1 VLDQSARNN
10 ICPLLTLCII
20 LIILEGLG
28 TPQDLMRRIVMLYV
42 MVVTDTGNFQTEK
55 NTGTLKLNNSV
66 RMGFMILE
74 EDQKALPRK
83 TRF

>member
-1 VLDQSARNN
+1 
-10 ICPLLTLCII
+10 
-20 LIILEGLG
+20 
-28 TPQDLMRRIVMLYV
+28 MLYV